1 MGGTGRCLSGIERLN
16 KTRLGVKVGEKET
29 SSEAHGLR
37 AVDTWEGFVVGM
49 SRVGFKFVVE
59 AS

>member
-1 MGGTGRCLSGIERLN
+1 MGSPGRCLSSIERLN

-29 SSEAHGLR
+29 SSEAHGLC
-37 AVDTWEGFVVGM
+37 AVDTWEGFVLGT
-49 SRVGFKFVVE
+49 SRVGFNFVVE